1 MNSAPNYTNILIR
14 VPNWLGDSM
23 MATPVVSAISKVF
36 PKAKLTILAKPHFA
50 SFWKSFSEVHE
61 VVVLEKG
68 LGAYVRTIAEIK
80 KRQFDVAVTLPSS
93 FSSAFLLFAAE
104 IPKRIGWG
112 GEGREFLLTHVGPAP
127 DPRQKHLVW
136 EYLELIRAGLG
147 QPIPLKNFQL
157 AFPLNDQIKAEAQ
170 ELLKSLKTNEISGL
184 VALGPGATYGPAK
197 RWPLVY
203 WKQLI
208 AQLLEDGEETLL
220 VVGGAEENEYLAELW
235 KGLPEKHAPRLVSLV
250 GKTNPR
256 VLAGVLDQ
264 CKVLVTNDTGPMHV
278 AAAVGTPTVAI
289 FGSTSP
295 TWTRPFGEGHEVI
308 YKALE
313 CSPCFQKT
321 CPIGY
326 VCLNKISVREV
337 LDAAKKK
344 LEGKAVVTGEKPPHG
359 VWL

>member
-1 MNSAPNYTNILIR
+1 MNSANAYNNILIR

-23 MATPVVSAISKVF
+23 MATPVVAAVHKAF
-36 PKAKLTILAKPHFA
+36 PKAKLSILCKPNFV
-50 SFWKSFSEVHE
+50 SFWKSFSEVRE
-61 VVVLEKG
+61 VLTVQKSFWGYAL
-68 LGAYVRTIAEIK
+68 TIREIK

-93 FSSAFLLFAAE
+93 FSSAFLFFAAD

-112 GEGREFLLTHVGPAP
+112 GEGREFLLTHVAPAP
-127 DPRQKHLVW
+127 EPRQKHLVW

-147 QPIPLKNFQL
+147 RPIQMKTFQL
-157 AFPLNDQIKAEAQ
+157 AFPLDAEIKFETKR
-170 ELLKSLKTNEISGL
+170 LLKSLRINGTSL

-208 AQLLEDGEETLL
+208 LQMLESGKETLV
-220 VVGGAEENEYLAELW
+220 VVGGVEEKEYLDELW
-235 KGLPEKHAPRLVSLV
+235 KGLPEKYAPRLVSLV
-250 GKTNPR
+250 GKTNPQM
-256 VLAGVLDQ
+256 LAGVLDQ
-264 CKVLVTNDTGPMHV
+264 CKVLITNDTGPMHV

-295 TWTRPFGEGHEVI
+295 IWTRPFGLGHEVI
-308 YKALE
+308 YKAVE

-326 VCLNKISVREV
+326 VCLNEISVREV
-337 LDAAKKK
+337 FELTKKK
-344 LEGKAVVTGEKPPHG
+344 LKGLSVVTGEKPPHG